1 MKGQH
6 GGTKVR
12 LFVSPVKLPVEQVT
26 ATSSTSIL
34 TSIVDPSLKLTWELF
49 PSPKMLNSA
58 TCQLFAR
65 LRTVGAVAMKTF
77 PGKSPFDTV
86 IVSVSAGKARPP
98 TSRFLRLVAVNV
110 TMGSCTECFGSLLRQ
125 QPELPGIVAVGLKV
139 FQPAG
144 QQSDVQVGRLSK

>member
-49 PSPKMLNSA
+49 PVTEDVELGDLPVVCKIE
-58 TCQLFAR
+58 
-65 LRTVGAVAMKTF
+65 
-77 PGKSPFDTV
+77 D
-86 IVSVSAGKARPP
+86 
-98 TSRFLRLVAVNV
+98 SRGRRDENISGQVAV
-110 TMGSCTECFGSLLRQ
+110 
-125 QPELPGIVAVGLKV
+125 
-139 FQPAG
+139 
-144 QQSDVQVGRLSK
+144 